1 MVGFYTAALAD
12 EKIGFIFKDVA
23 KLDLESHLPV
33 IGDFWETIL
42 FQNGVYARYG
52 RTPLMVHGELNE
64 KTPLLFD
71 HFTRW
76 LEAEHPRLVDGYRS
90 LYARKYA
97 PTSYRK
103 EVHAIFNALRDK
115 YGLNRRE
122 RPDDRDDEPVTL
134 AEQQMLKWKD

>member
-1 MVGFYTAALAD
+1 LMEVKRDIENRDDIDRLMVGFYTAALAD

-76 LEAEHPRLVDGYRS
+76 LELFEAAVDGDFEGPNADFIKSRAHAIANRMFMYVSSEHPTISAFG
-90 LYARKYA
+90 
-97 PTSYRK
+97 
-103 EVHAIFNALRDK
+103 
-115 YGLNRRE
+115 
-122 RPDDRDDEPVTL
+122 
-134 AEQQMLKWKD
+134 

>member
-1 MVGFYTAALAD
+1 LMEVKRDIENRDDIDRLMVGFYTAALAD

-33 IGDFWETIL
+33 IGDFWETIV

-76 LEAEHPRLVDGYRS
+76 LELFEAAVDGDFEGPNADFIKSRAHAIANRMFMYVSSEHPTISAFG
-90 LYARKYA
+90 
-97 PTSYRK
+97 
-103 EVHAIFNALRDK
+103 
-115 YGLNRRE
+115 
-122 RPDDRDDEPVTL
+122 
-134 AEQQMLKWKD
+134 